1 MFGALSE
8 NLTAALKKLTGRGV
22 LTEEAVRDGLREIR
36 RALLEADVSYDLTRT
51 FMEHVQE
58 QAVGLHTI
66 KAVSPGQQLVKVVH
80 DELVVLLG
88 QERAPLA
95 FASVPPTVV
104 LLVGLQGSGKTTTAA
119 KLAARLKREQK
130 APYLVAA
137 DVYRPAAEEQLRQL
151 GDRVGVGVFGLAN
164 WRTGGRAEGRTGGQD
179 GAAPSARPPDRQ
191 ATTDVVD
198 LVRDGID
205 AAHKARARTV
215 LVDTAGRLQIDD
227 AMMAE
232 LVGLKQAVEPHEILL
247 VADAMTG
254 QDAVRI
260 AGGFH
265 EALGISGVVLT
276 KLDGDARGGAALS
289 IYGVT
294 GAPIKYV
301 GVGEGIDALEP
312 FDPERM
318 AGRILA
324 RGDVVGLVERAE
336 RAVKAEEA
344 QKLAKKATSKKG
356 MDLEDFLTAM
366 QQIQRMGPL
375 EGLLG
380 MLPGVNAKMLKQA
393 NTDPK
398 RLKHVEAIILSMT
411 PNERQNPEVLNGSR
425 RARVA
430 RGSGRPVQEVNQLL
444 KQFAEMR
451 KMMKR
456 AGKMGSLALMQQFP
470 R

>member
-1 MFGALSE
+1 MFGTLSE

-22 LTEEAVRDGLREIR
+22 LTEEAVREGLREIR
-36 RALLEADVSYDLTRT
+36 RAMLEADVSYDLTRT

-66 KAVSPGQQLVKVVH
+66 KAVSPGQQLVKIVH

-88 QERAPLA
+88 QERAPVA

-130 APYLVAA
+130 APFLVAA

-151 GDRVGVGVFGLAN
+151 AERVGVGVFGPA
-164 WRTGGRAEGRTGGQD
+164 D
-179 GAAPSARPPDRQ
+179 GSSTAQPPSRPTAQP
-191 ATTDVVD
+191 VVD
-198 LVRDGID
+198 LVREGIE
-205 AAHKARARTV
+205 AAGKARARTV

-232 LVGLKQAVEPHEILL
+232 LVALKQAVEPHEILL

-301 GVGEGIDALEP
+301 GVGEGVDALEP

-380 MLPGVNAKMLKQA
+380 MLPGVNAKLLKQA

-430 RGSGRPVQEVNQLL
+430 RGSGRPVQEVNQLI
-444 KQFAEMR
+444 KQFTQMR

-456 AGKMGSLALMQQFP
+456 AGKMGPLALMQQFP